1 MRGHD
6 LFRYAGLAALLA
18 CYVTIILG
26 GNVIASDSGLGCP
39 SWPSC
44 NGTFNLLPS
53 ASGASAVEWAHRVS
67 AFFLAV
73 VIVILSAFALAY
85 ERRRPVLLKL
95 SLFSLAL
102 VVALALLGGAVVES
116 SLDISLVLLH
126 FALATILF
134 GVLLVLV
141 LLSNLRSLSRR
152 WVNWAV
158 KASEEQEFDPYAPA
172 GSGEPTDRT
181 GPTGPSPGPEG

>member
-6 LFRYAGLAALLA
+6 LFRYAGVAALVA

-26 GNVIASDSGLGCP
+26 GNVLASDSGLGCP
-39 SWPSC
+39 SWPACS
-44 NGTFNLLPS
+44 GSFTLFPTV
-53 ASGASAVEWAHRVS
+53 SGASAVEWAHRVS
-67 AFFLAV
+67 AFVLAV

-102 VVALALLGGAVVES
+102 VVALALLGGAVVDS
-116 SLDISLVLLH
+116 NLDVGLVLLH

-134 GVLLVLV
+134 GVLLILV

-158 KASEEQEFDPYAPA
+158 K
-172 GSGEPTDRT
+172 SGEERETDRYAI
-181 GPTGPSPGPEG
+181 GRSDPPDGGASRPAPSSGPEG

>member
-6 LFRYAGLAALLA
+6 LFRYAAVAALVA

-39 SWPSC
+39 SWPAC
-44 NGTFNLLPS
+44 NGSFTPLPTV
-53 ASGASAVEWAHRVS
+53 SGASAVEWAHRVS

-73 VIVILSAFALAY
+73 ALVILSAFALAY

-102 VVALALLGGAVVES
+102 VVALALLGGAVVDS
-116 SLDISLVLLH
+116 SLNLALVLLH

-134 GVLLVLV
+134 GVLLILV

-152 WVNWAV
+152 WVTWAV
-158 KASEEQEFDPYAPA
+158 KAGEEREVDPYALAGADPA
-172 GSGEPTDRT
+172 DDGAARPGS
-181 GPTGPSPGPEG
+181 SPGPEG

>member
-1 MRGHD
+1 MRGHE
-6 LFRYAGLAALLA
+6 LFRYAAVAALVA

-44 NGTFNLLPS
+44 NGTFNLFP
-53 ASGASAVEWAHRVS
+53 AGSGATTVEWAHRVS

-73 VIVILSAFALAY
+73 SIVILSAFALAY

-95 SLFSLAL
+95 SIFSLVL
-102 VVALALLGGAVVES
+102 VVTLALLGGAVVDS
-116 SLDISLVLLH
+116 SLNVGLVLLH
-126 FALATILF
+126 FALATVLF

-158 KASEEQEFDPYAPA
+158 QAGEERDAGLYSTTHPSDPHDAA
-172 GSGEPTDRT
+172 GR
-181 GPTGPSPGPEG
+181 PGSSSRPEG

>member
-53 ASGASAVEWAHRVS
+53 TSGASGVEWAHRVS
-67 AFFLAV
+67 AFLLAV
-73 VIVILSAFALAY
+73 AIVVLSALALAY

-95 SLFSLAL
+95 SLYSLAL

-116 SLDISLVLLH
+116 NLNVPLVLLH

-152 WVNWAV
+152 WVSWAV
-158 KASEEQEFDPYAPA
+158 RAGEEQEADPYAPA
-172 GSGEPTDRT
+172 GSREPTDRT
-181 GPTGPSPGPEG
+181 SRPEHSPGPEG

>member
-1 MRGHD
+1 MRGHE
-6 LFRYAGLAALLA
+6 LFRYAAVAAFVA

-44 NGTFNLLPS
+44 NGTFNVLPS
-53 ASGASAVEWAHRVS
+53 TSGASAVEWAHRVS

-73 VIVILSAFALAY
+73 AIVILCAFALTY

-95 SLFSLAL
+95 SVFSLAL
-102 VVALALLGGAVVES
+102 VIALALLGGAVVDS
-116 SLDISLVLLH
+116 SLNIGLVLLH
-126 FALATILF
+126 FALATVLF

-152 WVNWAV
+152 WVSWAV
-158 KASEEQEFDPYAPA
+158 KAGEEQEPDPYASAPA
-172 GSGEPTDRT
+172 PGAKDGTAHP
-181 GPTGPSPGPEG
+181 GPSPGPEG

>member
-6 LFRYAGLAALLA
+6 LFRYAAVAALVA
-18 CYVTIILG
+18 CYITIILG

-39 SWPSC
+39 SWPAC
-44 NGTFNLLPS
+44 NGSFTPIPS
-53 ASGASAVEWAHRVS
+53 VSGASAVEWAHRVS

-95 SLFSLAL
+95 SMLSLVL
-102 VVALALLGGAVVES
+102 VVALALLGGAVVDS
-116 SLDISLVLLH
+116 GLNLGLVLLH

-134 GVLLVLV
+134 GVLLILV

-158 KASEEQEFDPYAPA
+158 KAGEERESDPYAVGGADTPERGTTRP
-172 GSGEPTDRT
+172 GST
-181 GPTGPSPGPEG
+181 PGPEG